1 MKKNVIRIIVFV
13 IFIVVICLLL
23 YKPNKD
29 IKLEDLYKNP
39 ILKNNVYEDYIYDE
53 YDRYVTIVSYNG
65 DEANIEIPN
74 YIKGKPVLSIEDSA
88 FYGNTFVKKIIISNK
103 VKKVG
108 HQSFIGCSNLEEI
121 YIPFSVEEFGD
132 CALDNTF
139 SLKKIVIDK
148 DSKIEDLLISNGFKD
163 IIEYKK

>member
-1 MKKNVIRIIVFV
+1 MIYKPKKNITI
-13 IFIVVICLLL
+13 
-23 YKPNKD
+23 N
-29 IKLEDLYKNP
+29 DLYKNL
-39 ILKNNVYEDYIYDE
+39 ISKNNDYGNYIYDE

-65 DEANIEIPN
+65 DEVNIEIPN

-103 VKKVG
+103 VIKVG

-121 YIPFSVEEFGD
+121 YIPSSVEEFGD